1 MEDAYSRVQFK
12 QLIEILVQYGVS
24 LTLTR
29 WLAAAFWERKVMRL
43 GNWIST
49 PPKLTIG
56 LPQGFTLSPV
66 LYNVC
71 TKGLADLN
79 SNGLCQVL
87 TLAEDGFI

>member
-12 QLIEILVQYGVS
+12 QLIELFAQYGVS
-24 LTLTR
+24 LTFTR

-43 GNWIST
+43 GNWIFT
-49 PPKLTIG
+49 PPKLAMG

-66 LYNVC
+66 LYNVY
-71 TKGLADLN
+71 TKRLADLN
-79 SNGLCQVL
+79 SNGLSQVL